1 MPIPT
6 TARGRALLHLRTLA
20 SDTRFAFRYFAR
32 HKATAAI
39 IVAVIALGTGANTVI
54 FSIFQAQFLRPAPA
68 VLENDAHARI
78 VAQERPTRTA
88 PWQPRRFSQP
98 DVVALAARR
107 EIFQDVAA
115 WTEDDVVLRA
125 DSTAARGVGAQFV
138 TSNYFRTLGVGLSAG
153 QGLRQTLDD
162 TPDMT
167 AVMSYAIAEQF
178 FGSASAGVGRQV
190 LVNEVPVHIVGVA
203 PPRFQGA
210 LRGMDEPALWMPLS
224 ARADIAR
231 VSRRWLTDE
240 AAMSLIARLA
250 SGARREQAT
259 ALVRQVVANT
269 LPDSAARVGM
279 ARTAYVLGM
288 NEPSPGNDSTEL
300 VIAFTAMASIGILIL
315 LVGWMN
321 VSSLMVAAAVAR
333 RHEIAVRLS
342 LGASRLR
349 LVRQLVTESTLLAV
363 AGSSIGLTLAW
374 SMLSWSQKTDT
385 EGLTIVPDVSTFAV
399 VAAMAVVTG
408 ILFGL
413 SPALHATR
421 GGISNA
427 LRDSST
433 GASSRSRLQRGFVE
447 AQIALSQPLLVVLGT
462 MLSLVIAEY
471 QPLPPET
478 SRHVIS
484 MRFRPLMRTG
494 APEQRREAVDSLIPR
509 ITERPEVLGVAPEA
523 AAYQIRRVVAP
534 DRSVPNAVNDSAPTI
549 VHVEGAA
556 AGWFALL
563 DVPIVLGRDVSLA
576 DTAAADRPVV
586 IGTDLA
592 RSLWGAANPIGRT
605 LASPAVPG
613 LDQDSMAMTVVGV
626 YDATRRLPGMI
637 WGGQATRT
645 DATARVYTAHG
656 KNWQHDR
663 LLVRTRG
670 PAAQY
675 LPELHRFVRARA
687 PSLPVS
693 SMMTLE
699 QVDARAYR
707 SALQVAGLAGAGG
720 ALALLLASLGLYGVI
735 SLAVR
740 QRTREIG
747 VRIAIGARP
756 MEVARMFLAS
766 GVRASLVALALG
778 LPLSI
783 AALRIGMSQGVVI
796 APKVNPYL
804 IGVVIAP
811 VLLAVASAA
820 TWVPA
825 RRAALVD
832 PARTLR
838 VE

>member
-1 MPIPT
+1 
-6 TARGRALLHLRTLA
+6 
-20 SDTRFAFRYFAR
+20 
-32 HKATAAI
+32 
-39 IVAVIALGTGANTVI
+39 
-54 FSIFQAQFLRPAPA
+54 
-68 VLENDAHARI
+68 
-78 VAQERPTRTA
+78 
-88 PWQPRRFSQP
+88 
-98 DVVALAARR
+98 
-107 EIFQDVAA
+107 
-115 WTEDDVVLRA
+115 
-125 DSTAARGVGAQFV
+125 
-138 TSNYFRTLGVGLSAG
+138 
-153 QGLRQTLDD
+153 
-162 TPDMT
+162 
-167 AVMSYAIAEQF
+167 
-178 FGSASAGVGRQV
+178 
-190 LVNEVPVHIVGVA
+190 
-203 PPRFQGA
+203 
-210 LRGMDEPALWMPLS
+210 
-224 ARADIAR
+224 
-231 VSRRWLTDE
+231 
-240 AAMSLIARLA
+240 MSLIARLA

-433 GASSRSRLQRGFVE
+433 GASS
-447 AQIALSQPLLVVLGT
+447 
-462 MLSLVIAEY
+462 
-471 QPLPPET
+471 
-478 SRHVIS
+478 
-484 MRFRPLMRTG
+484 
-494 APEQRREAVDSLIPR
+494 EAVDSLSPR
-509 ITERPEVLGVAPEA
+509 ITERPEVLGVVPEA

-556 AGWFALL
+556 PGWFALL

-576 DTAAADRPVV
+576 DTAAADRPAV

-592 RSLWGAANPIGRT
+592 RSLWGAANPIGRS

-613 LDQDSMAMTVVGV
+613 LDQDSIAMTVVGV

-637 WGGQATRT
+637 WGGQATRP

-656 KNWQHDR
+656 KNRQHDR

-670 PAAQY
+670 PAAAY
-675 LPELHRFVRARA
+675 LPDLQRFVRARA

-693 SMMTLE
+693 SIMTLE

>member
-68 VLENDAHARI
+68 VPENDAHARI

-98 DVVALAARR
+98 DVVALAARP

-167 AVMSYAIAEQF
+167 AVMSYAIAVQL

-288 NEPSPGNDSTEL
+288 NEPAPGNDSTEL

-433 GASSRSRLQRGFVE
+433 GASSRSRLQRGFVV

-576 DTAAADRPVV
+576 DTAAADRPAV

-670 PAAQY
+670 PAAPY
-675 LPELHRFVRARA
+675 LPELQRFVRARA